1 MNQIP
6 ILDLAASAAAVLL
19 FLFAARSFVMGSN
32 REPLGWG
39 FGVASGLILAYL
51 VRDKVGGFDNGIR
64 IGIGIL
70 FVLPALHAL
79 VDPRSTSIFSA
90 VIGLVLAFAI
100 AGNPVRDLVSSLG
113 PPTPQSELSIV
124 QEQVQHFERQKSRA
138 QEILRELVLK
148 KEELKR
154 EIKALNLRDEAL
166 LDHPKT
172 QLLATTLEAQEKWEE
187 ALVIIDG
194 ELQAKRLRV
203 QAIEAGMEIERMTTD
218 NPELVDLFE
227 DLESQNSNPQ
237 DLDLIDK
244 TIYRERMREILD
256 KELR

>member
-19 FLFAARSFVMGSN
+19 FLFAARSFVTGSN

-70 FVLPALHAL
+70 FALPALHAL
-79 VDPRSTSIFSA
+79 VDPRSTSIVSA
-90 VIGLVLAFAI
+90 VFGLVLAFAV
-100 AGNPVRDLVSSLG
+100 AGNPVRDLISSLG
-113 PPTPQSELSIV
+113 PPTPRSELSIV
-124 QEQVQHFERQKSRA
+124 QDQVQHFERQKQRA
-138 QEILRELVLK
+138 QKILQDLVLK

-154 EIKALNLRDEAL
+154 EVKSLGLRDEAL
-166 LDHPKT
+166 FDHPKT
-172 QLLATTLEAQEKWEE
+172 QLLAATIEAQEKWEQ

-203 QAIEAGMEIERMTTD
+203 QAIEAGMEIERMSEQ
-218 NPELVDLFE
+218 NPELVDLFK
-227 DLESQNSNPQ
+227 
-237 DLDLIDK
+237 DLDQTTLDPENLSLLER
-244 TIYRERMREILD
+244 TVYRDRIREILD
-256 KELR
+256 KELP